1 MLFRFNILN
10 LKEWDYMKKVGV
22 VIRKNEVDY
31 FVHQSYLLFLKKY
44 HVSYDFITLE
54 TDLCSFDGFLLPG
67 GFDIDS
73 KYYHETNYACQN
85 VSEEMDML
93 DQKVIQFAI
102 KNKKPL
108 LGICRGIQ
116 SINVFL
122 GGNLKQNILNH
133 QDENH
138 FIYYNHH
145 HVLVNSFHH
154 QSIKTLASDLEV
166 LAESI
171 DGEIEIIKHRHYPI
185 YGLAFHPELIS
196 FDCSF
201 FFNEL

>member
-1 MLFRFNILN
+1 
-10 LKEWDYMKKVGV
+10 MKKIGIA
-22 VIRKNEVDY
+22 IRKNHTDY
-31 FVHQSYLLFLKKY
+31 FVHRSYLFFLKRY
-44 HVSYDFITLE
+44 HVDYDFITLE
-54 TDLCSFDGFLLPG
+54 TNLSQFDGFLLPG
-67 GFDIDS
+67 GDDIDS
-73 KYYHETNYACQN
+73 KYYHEQNYACKN
-85 VSEEMDML
+85 VDEEIDLL
-93 DQKVIQFAI
+93 DQKIILYAI

-138 FIYYNHH
+138 FILFQNHYY
-145 HVLVNSFHH
+145 LVNSYHH
-154 QSIKTLASDLEV
+154 QSIHQLADDLDC
-166 LAESI
+166 LALSL
-171 DGEIEIIKHRHYPI
+171 DGEIEIIKHHDFPI
-185 YGLAFHPELIS
+185 YGLAFHPELIY